1 MAIYRAEYPIHT
13 YEADQSGATSPTA
26 LFRFL
31 LDAASSHADSVGYGY
46 RDMQER
52 DSAWVLSR
60 FLFQIERYPKWQEQ
74 VAVETWPS
82 GTERLFAL
90 RDYLIRDSSGEP
102 MARATSSWIIINAAT
117 RAPERPERVASV
129 MDFVTDAHVFER
141 SAAKI
146 PAAESAE
153 APTVEIARY
162 SDIDL
167 NGHVTSSRYLEW
179 LLDGF
184 STEFRQEHE
193 LRGFEINYLAE
204 TLCGDEVKVGCA
216 EELPRGEDPGA
227 GRPRPPD
234 GSRSFLHSIGR
245 SADGVALCRARTRW
259 TPR

>member
-1 MAIYRAEYPIHT
+1 MAVYRAEYHIHT
-13 YEADQSGATSPTA
+13 YEAEQSGATSPTA

-60 FLFQIERYPKWQEQ
+60 FLFEIERYPQWQER

-90 RDYLIRDSSGEP
+90 RDYLIQSSSGET
-102 MARATSSWIIINAAT
+102 MARATSSWIIINAET
-117 RAPERPERVASV
+117 RAPERPERVAEV
-129 MDFVTDAHVFER
+129 MDFVTDAHAIAR
-141 SAAKI
+141 SAAKV
-146 PAAESAE
+146 AA
-153 APTVEIARY
+153 APTVDPPYVEIARY

-184 STEFRQEHE
+184 STEFRQGHE
-193 LRGFEINYLAE
+193 LAGFEINYLAE
-204 TLCGDEVKVGCA
+204 TLCGDEVAISHAKESA
-216 EELPRGEDPGA
+216 RGEALGSGGLD
-227 GRPRPPD
+227 PPD
-234 GSRSFLHSIGR
+234 ADASFLHAIER
-245 SADGVALCRARTRW
+245 TADGVVLCRARTRW
-259 TPR
+259 AAR